1 MLVPAVPS
9 DVPLLCGVDTTTA
22 NQERFELVVDQHRHI
37 LERSD
42 LAGEDRVAGSVR
54 NQAVK
59 ADVELVESLEVCG

>member
-1 MLVPAVPS
+1 
-9 DVPLLCGVDTTTA
+9 
-22 NQERFELVVDQHRHI
+22 VDQHRHI

-54 NQAVK
+54 DQAVK